1 MNIVVILA
9 GGTGSRADA
18 PIPKQ
23 YVEVGGRPMI
33 AFCLETFF
41 AHEEIHGVQIVADE
55 AWRDYILGYVRQIE
69 GGAIALEDARKIEG
83 GPAALKDAREIGG
96 GPAALENVRQ
106 AEEGSAAPGKFRGFS
121 EPGENRQMSIF
132 HALSDIRD
140 YAKET
145 DTVIIHDAARPY
157 VKAAQISRLLADMEG
172 HEGAIPVLPM
182 KDTVYM
188 TDGERICGL
197 LDRARVCAGQA
208 PEAFLLGRYYEANRA
223 LLPDRI
229 LSVVGSTE
237 PAVLA
242 GMDIRLSEGDEGNI
256 KVTTEKDMADFK
268 IAAEDTVT
276 LAYEEYRRMK
286 ARIELL
292 EILAGAEEDVAHGKV
307 APIEE
312 TFDGLRDLLR

>member
-41 AHEEIHGVQIVADE
+41 AHEEIHGVQIVAEE

-69 GGAIALEDARKIEG
+69 SGS
-83 GPAALKDAREIGG
+83 AALADA
-96 GPAALENVRQ
+96 RQ
-106 AEEGSAAPGKFRGFS
+106 AEEESAVPGKFRGFS
-121 EPGENRQMSIF
+121 EQGENRQMSIF

-188 TDGERICGL
+188 TDGECICGL

>member
-41 AHEEIHGVQIVADE
+41 AHEEIHGVQIVAEE

-69 GGAIALEDARKIEG
+69 SGS
-83 GPAALKDAREIGG
+83 AALADA
-96 GPAALENVRQ
+96 RQ
-106 AEEGSAAPGKFRGFS
+106 AEEGSAVPGKFRGFS

-188 TDGERICGL
+188 TDGECICGL

>member
-69 GGAIALEDARKIEG
+69 SGS
-83 GPAALKDAREIGG
+83 AALADA
-96 GPAALENVRQ
+96 RQ
-106 AEEGSAAPGKFRGFS
+106 AEEESAVPGKFRGFS

-188 TDGERICGL
+188 TDGECICGL

>member
-1 MNIVVILA
+1 
-9 GGTGSRADA
+9 
-18 PIPKQ
+18 
-23 YVEVGGRPMI
+23 MI

-41 AHEEIHGVQIVADE
+41 AHEEIHGVQIVAEE

-69 GGAIALEDARKIEG
+69 SGS
-83 GPAALKDAREIGG
+83 AALADA
-96 GPAALENVRQ
+96 RQ
-106 AEEGSAAPGKFRGFS
+106 AEEESAVPGKFRGFS

-188 TDGERICGL
+188 TDGECICGL

>member
-18 PIPKQ
+18 PIPEQ

-41 AHEEIHGVQIVADE
+41 AHEEIHGVQIVAEE

-69 GGAIALEDARKIEG
+69 SGS
-83 GPAALKDAREIGG
+83 AALADA
-96 GPAALENVRQ
+96 RQ
-106 AEEGSAAPGKFRGFS
+106 AEEESAVPGKFRGFS

-188 TDGERICGL
+188 TDGECICGL

>member
-41 AHEEIHGVQIVADE
+41 AHEEIHGVQIVAEE

-69 GGAIALEDARKIEG
+69 SGS
-83 GPAALKDAREIGG
+83 AALADA
-96 GPAALENVRQ
+96 RQ
-106 AEEGSAAPGKFRGFS
+106 AEEESAVPGKFRGFS

-188 TDGERICGL
+188 TDGECICGL